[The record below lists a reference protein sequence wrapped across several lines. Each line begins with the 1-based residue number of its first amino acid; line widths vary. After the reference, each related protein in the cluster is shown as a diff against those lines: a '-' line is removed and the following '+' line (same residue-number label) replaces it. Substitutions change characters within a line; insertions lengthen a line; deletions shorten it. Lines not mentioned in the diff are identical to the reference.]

1 MENVVLDFLLHRE
14 PRKSIFSGVVMPKVT
29 YIEANGAKHV
39 IEVPVAE
46 NVMRGALYNDVPGIV
61 GECGGACSCA
71 TCRCYVDESWM
82 AKVGGPASDAE
93 RELLLGAEDTLKP
106 NTRLSCQITMTPELD
121 GLIVRLPEKQY

>member
-1 MENVVLDFLLHRE
+1 MRRNLRD
-14 PRKSIFSGVVMPKVT
+14 SFSEGWSVPKVT

-39 IEVPVAE
+39 IDVPVDE
-46 NVMRGALYNDVPGIV
+46 NVMRGAVYNDVPGIV

-71 TCRCYVDESWM
+71 TCRCYVDEAWT

-93 RELLLGAEDTLKP
+93 RELLIAAEDELKP
-106 NTRLSCQITMTPELD
+106 NARLGCQITMTPELD